1 MAARSYLFVPGDRPE
16 RFDKACAAGADVVI
30 LDLEDAVTPDRKH
43 AAREA
48 IADWLSAGGKAWV
61 RLNGSDTQWHQDDCR
76 LLDAPGLVGV
86 SLPKAE
92 THDQL
97 AALAAQLPADMKIL
111 PIVETARGLWNLEQV
126 ATAPKVQCLAFG
138 SVDFQV
144 DTGILGDD
152 EELLFAR
159 SRLVIASALARIGA
173 PVDGVTIDLAN
184 LELLAA
190 DVHRARQ
197 QGFGG
202 KLCVHPRQVETINRG
217 FLPAAHE
224 VEWAQAV
231 TQTVAAHNGVGAISL
246 NGKLIDLPVILRA
259 QRILDNAAG

>member
-30 LDLEDAVTPDRKH
+30 LDLEDAVTPERKGE
-43 AAREA
+43 AREA
-48 IADWLSAGGKAWV
+48 IRHWLGNGGQAWL
-61 RLNGSDTQWHQDDCR
+61 RFNGSDTEWHAEDCS
-76 LLDAPGLVGV
+76 LLDAPGLLGV

-92 THDQL
+92 NAEQI
-97 AALAAQLPADMKIL
+97 AALAARMPESLRIL
-111 PIVETARGLWNLEQV
+111 PIVESARGVWNAEQI
-126 ATAPKVQCLAFG
+126 AAAPKVQCLAFG

-144 DTGILGDD
+144 DTGILGDG

-184 LELLAA
+184 LDLLAS
-190 DVHRARQ
+190 DVRRARQ
-197 QGFGG
+197 QGFAG
-202 KLCVHPRQVETINRG
+202 KLCVHPKQVAPINEGFRPAEQEVQWARQVMD
-217 FLPAAHE
+217 
-224 VEWAQAV
+224 
-231 TQTVAAHNGVGAISL
+231 TVAAHSGVGAISL

-259 QRILDNAAG
+259 QRILENS